1 MKKYRIVAVFVM
13 ILLMGCGS
21 AQNGKMK
28 ESSTMKESEETISIK
43 TYDWNHARIKDM
55 VDMQCFGN
63 GPIVQNENYI
73 FYPKDGYK
81 VARVDKEKKDEKII
95 YEFTPSKEEGVGV
108 HITLGEDVIFFEY
121 DGNIVSSDYDGE
133 NVVKIISKRNMEKR
147 LSKDID
153 FNYYQIWALH
163 YYKKNLYFMSRFRI
177 YEYDIRTGAI
187 TLLDDDTDEVCFC
200 GNSLFISRYSW
211 TALYEV
217 NLSNHKKKRI
227 RGKETNI
234 KEVENT
240 DAVKYYQGLMEVDN
254 EFYYVRRHNGGKRPA
269 VYQYCKGG
277 KDKKIYEFEISPG
290 HDYDEIP
297 VCDSSKIACSYYDN
311 DIEDKSTKTLFVG
324 DFQCLFEC
332 NHVFFHVF
340 IRTNKGFYPILAEN
354 DIRKVHRHQ
363 HKQSAEP
370 ICHKNKCRTYYRA
383 QQHHSCFH
391 PCA

>member
-1 MKKYRIVAVFVM
+1 MRECLNNMKKYRIVAVFVM

-121 DGNIVSSDYDGE
+121 DGNIVSSDYNGE

-311 DIEDKSTKTLFVG
+311 DIEDKRLMIYDINTGKLKIIDLPG
-324 DFQCLFEC
+324 DRFNYDFIIENL
-332 NHVFFHVF
+332 VFYWKEDSDY
-340 IRTNKGFYPILAEN
+340 I
-354 DIRKVHRHQ
+354 
-363 HKQSAEP
+363 
-370 ICHKNKCRTYYRA
+370 
-383 QQHHSCFH
+383 SCFSYEGSELR
-391 PCA
+391 

>member
-1 MKKYRIVAVFVM
+1 MRECLNNMKKYRIVAVFVM

-311 DIEDKSTKTLFVG
+311 DIEDKRLMIYDINTGKLKIIDLPG
-324 DFQCLFEC
+324 DRF
-332 NHVFFHVF
+332 N
-340 IRTNKGFYPILAEN
+340 
-354 DIRKVHRHQ
+354 
-363 HKQSAEP
+363 
-370 ICHKNKCRTYYRA
+370 
-383 QQHHSCFH
+383 
-391 PCA
+391 

>member
-1 MKKYRIVAVFVM
+1 MRECLNNMKKYRIVAVFVM

-227 RGKETNI
+227 RGTETNI

-311 DIEDKSTKTLFVG
+311 DIEDKRLMIYDINTGKLKIIDLPG
-324 DFQCLFEC
+324 DRFNYDFIIENL
-332 NHVFFHVF
+332 VFYWKEDSDY
-340 IRTNKGFYPILAEN
+340 I
-354 DIRKVHRHQ
+354 
-363 HKQSAEP
+363 
-370 ICHKNKCRTYYRA
+370 
-383 QQHHSCFH
+383 SCFSYE
-391 PCA
+391 